1 MNPAELGPTQRPLL
15 KSTEKII
22 CIQNK
27 VGLYEGNQRDEEHD
41 CGTLYLTTHRLF
53 YVDQQR
59 PRERSLVL
67 ELSSIDRCTLHGG
80 FLYTSSKIHVYLKP
94 KSVIESGGGGISGS
108 RGAHARSSS
117 GTILPHG
124 IAAPEAFRSQSAG
137 PQSAPGSASG
147 GHAGRGQQQSS
158 AAQAAALDWKCT
170 ICENVNKGGTKCT
183 LCGVPRQNGSEEVLD
198 TDSSHMSALL
208 NAVGSG
214 AAELTPIR
222 CPTCTFD
229 NHGSMK
235 TCEMCDTELPQ
246 ASDNA
251 SASTGT
257 GTSAGAGA
265 AGSDAASTSTPQYPR
280 LRTAE
285 QAGAYRDADNFVTL
299 IKLSFRGGGAATF
312 FAPLKEG
319 VSNSVWLVVGYD
331 DFGEPPQ
338 AQQQQQAQTLRQQ
351 PAVAGRDRRAAAGGI
366 STIVSAAHATQRA
379 RENTVR
385 SAFLDLDALTE
396 KANEIISMAEHIA
409 TQLNSP
415 AASKLQRKGG
425 AESDEDSAERVDA
438 FRQYLLDLGIDSP
451 VTRDTAGAVFHDELA
466 RELCDYLENYVSQS
480 GGAVALVDAYCLYN
494 RAREFS
500 LVYPADFVQA
510 CEKFE
515 ALQLPL
521 RLREYPSG
529 LRVLEDAGSASDALI
544 VARINNYIASFGPI
558 TANDLAAIED
568 CALNLAE
575 ERLWLCERAGE
586 LCRDESVEG
595 VRFYANLFMGVTSR
609 RGGSCE

>member
-1 MNPAELGPTQRPLL
+1 
-15 KSTEKII
+15 
-22 CIQNK
+22 
-27 VGLYEGNQRDEEHD
+27 HD
-41 CGTLYLTTHRLF
+41 CGTVYLTTHRLF
-53 YVDQQR
+53 YVDQQL

-80 FLYTSSKIHVYLKP
+80 FLYTSSKIHLYLKP
-94 KSVIESGGGGISGS
+94 QSVIKSTKAG
-108 RGAHARSSS
+108 GAHARSRS
-117 GTILPHG
+117 GTMVSRG
-124 IAAPEAFRSQSAG
+124 IAAPDATRSQSVG
-137 PQSAPGSASG
+137 PATVSTSV
-147 GHAGRGQQQSS
+147 
-158 AAQAAALDWKCT
+158 LNWKCT
-170 ICENVNKGGTKCT
+170 ICENVNKGGVKCT
-183 LCGVPRQNGSEEVLD
+183 LCGVPRQSGSEEVLD
-198 TDSSHMSALL
+198 MDSSHMSALL
-208 NAVGSG
+208 NAVGSS
-214 AAELTPIR
+214 ASEPSPVR
-222 CPTCTFD
+222 CPVCTFD
-229 NHGSMK
+229 NHASMK

-246 ASDNA
+246 ASDD
-251 SASTGT
+251 
-257 GTSAGAGA
+257 SAGAGA
-265 AGSDAASTSTPQYPR
+265 GAGAASSRDAASSSGMSQYPR

-285 QAGAYRDADNFVTL
+285 QTDSHRDANDFVTL
-299 IKLSFRGGGAATF
+299 IKLSFRAGGASTF
-312 FAPLKEG
+312 YASLKEG
-319 VSNSVWLVVGYD
+319 VSNSVWLVVAHG
-331 DFGEPPQ
+331 DFGEPTQPHPLQ
-338 AQQQQQAQTLRQQ
+338 QPLQQQQQRQLS
-351 PAVAGRDRRAAAGGI
+351 AAAGGASIGRDRRPTAGGI
-366 STIVSAAHATQRA
+366 STIVSAAHETERA

-409 TQLNSP
+409 MQLNSP
-415 AASKLQRKGG
+415 AASKLHRKGG
-425 AESDEDSAERVDA
+425 ADSDEDSAERLDA

-466 RELCDYLENYVSQS
+466 RELCDYLENYVSQC

-529 LRVLEDAGSASDALI
+529 LLVLEDASSASDALI
-544 VARINNYIASFGPI
+544 MARINNYVKSFGPL

-568 CALNLAE
+568 CPLNLAE

-595 VRFYANLFMGVTSR
+595 IRFYANIFLSVTSR
-609 RGGSCE
+609 RGGACE